1 VAIANQYG
9 YYTEDYREFVITNP
23 RTPRPWFNYMWNSQY
38 AGLISHTGGG
48 FSFLE
53 SPRDN
58 RISRM
63 RYNCLPWDRPG
74 RYVMVKD
81 TATGNYWSLSWAPT
95 IDLNY
100 DFYECRHGQGYTK
113 ITTEINGIRGE
124 ITYFVPTD
132 TNAEVWRVKLTELS
146 GQARDLEVYSFLE
159 LLMGNALND
168 QINQPNDKHFTDIHF
183 DQDLQALVATR
194 RYWVLNKGVSVKQ
207 PNIDWKYQI
216 YFSQSLPISGF
227 DSSLDTFIG
236 RWRSES
242 NPVAV
247 ETGIMQNTEI
257 TAGDPVV
264 ALQSKISLA
273 ANGSIGFAVVL
284 EIAPKEI
291 PPTPLVKG
299 GEENHPPFSRGA
311 GGALNPETQ
320 IGVKAGELLGII
332 DRQFEQLKQKW
343 DQHLSCVQVQTPDA
357 AFNAMINVWNQ
368 YQAAVTFDMARNSGY
383 YHGGLLFGTGMRDR
397 FQDILGVVMVDPT
410 RVRERLIKALNFQF
424 KDGSTLHNYFVL
436 TNTGER
442 TNHSDTP
449 LWIPFGIVE
458 YLKETGDF
466 SILEEVVPYHDDSS
480 GTVYEHLVRA
490 LDFAIANTGERGM
503 PRIFTGDWN
512 DTLDHV
518 GSQGKGETTWGA
530 FFLGYVLNKSLPVC
544 EHQGDRAA
552 LDRFQKF
559 YEHLRQVTND
569 ICWDGEW
576 YLRAFRDNGEPIG
589 VSSATQGKIFLNA
602 QSWAVIS
609 ELAPQDRADKAMSS
623 SREYLATPFGM
634 QIVAPSFTEI
644 DDTVGLISRCVPGKK
659 ENGAVFNHASSWFV
673 LASILNGDVEFGWEI
688 YRRMMPINSSQATD
702 EQCDRFE
709 TEPYVYPEYVT
720 SPDHETQGQAS
731 HSWLTGT
738 AVWMLRIG
746 IDHILGF
753 QPTFTGMIVD
763 PKIPSEWSGFTAKRK
778 FRGKTLS
785 LTVVNH
791 SDVKQMTVNG
801 KVAESNFIDLKLYKE
816 NEIAIAVHL

>member
-1 VAIANQYG
+1 MAIANQYG
-9 YYTEDYREFVITNP
+9 YYTEDYREFVITDP

-81 TATGNYWSLSWAPT
+81 VATGKYWSLSWAPT
-95 IDLNY
+95 IDLEY

-146 GQARDLEVYSFLE
+146 GQARDLEIYSFLE

-236 RWRSES
+236 RWRSEA
-242 NPVAV
+242 NPMAV
-247 ETGIMQNTEI
+247 ETGVMKNTEI
-257 TAGDPVV
+257 TAGDPIV
-264 ALQSKISLA
+264 ALQSKILLE
-273 ANGSIGFAVVL
+273 ANGSVDFAVVL
-284 EIAPKEI
+284 EIAAKGENPAL
-291 PPTPLVKG
+291 TPS
-299 GEENHPPFSRGA
+299 PSP
-311 GGALNPETQ
+311 
-320 IGVKAGELLGII
+320 AGEGSKII
-332 DRQFEQLKQKW
+332 EIVDSYFSNLRRKW
-343 DQHLSCVQVQTPDA
+343 DEHLSCVQVQTPDA
-357 AFNAMINVWNQ
+357 AFNAMLNVWNQ

-397 FQDILGVVMVDPT
+397 FQDILGVVMVDPA

-424 KDGSTLHNYFVL
+424 KDGSTLHNYFIL

-466 SILEEVVPYHDDSS
+466 SILEEVVPYHDDTS

-490 LDFAIANTGERGM
+490 LGFAIANTGERGM

-530 FFLGYVLNKSLPVC
+530 FFLGYVLNKSLAVC
-544 EHQGDRAA
+544 EHQGDRQS
-552 LDRFQKF
+552 LEKFQNF

-589 VSSATQGKIFLNA
+589 VSTATQGKIFLNA

-609 ELAPQDRADKAMSS
+609 ELAPKDRADKAMAS
-623 SREYLATPFGM
+623 SREHLATPFGM

-644 DDTVGLISRCVPGKK
+644 DDTIGLISRCVPGKK

-673 LASILNGDVEFGWEI
+673 LASLLNGDTEFGWEI

-702 EQCDRFE
+702 EKCDRFE

-746 IDHILGF
+746 LDHILGF
-753 QPTFTGMIVD
+753 QPTFTGMIID
-763 PKIPSEWSGFTAKRK
+763 PKIPAAWSGFTAQRK
-778 FRGKTLS
+778 FRGKVLS

-791 SDVKQMTVNG
+791 SDVKQMLING
-801 KVAESNFIDLKLYKE
+801 EVVEGNFIDLNLYE
-816 NEIAIAVHL
+816 GDQIAIAVYL

>member
-9 YYTEDYREFVITNP
+9 YLTEDYREFVITDP

-38 AGLISHTGGG
+38 TGLISHTGGG
-48 FSFLE
+48 FSFLD

-81 TATGNYWSLSWAPT
+81 SVTGKYWSLSWAPT
-95 IDLNY
+95 IDLEY

-113 ITTEINGIRGE
+113 ITTKINGILGE

-132 TNAEVWRVKLTELS
+132 TNAEIWRVKLTEIS

-216 YFSQSLPISGF
+216 YFSQSLLVSGF

-236 RWRSES
+236 RWRSEA

-247 ETGIMQNTEI
+247 QTGVMKNTEI

-264 ALQSKISLA
+264 ALQSKVPLA
-273 ANGSIGFAVVL
+273 ANSSIDFAVVL
-284 EIAPKEI
+284 EITPKGKKSILIPSSSSVGGGSKIVEI
-291 PPTPLVKG
+291 ADRK
-299 GEENHPPFSRGA
+299 F
-311 GGALNPETQ
+311 
-320 IGVKAGELLGII
+320 I
-332 DRQFEQLKQKW
+332 DLRHRW
-343 DQHLSCVQVQTPDA
+343 NNHLSCVQVQTPDE
-357 AFNAMINVWNQ
+357 AFNAMLNVWNQ

-397 FQDILGVVMVDPT
+397 FQDILGVVMVDPE
-410 RVRERLIKALNFQF
+410 RVRSRLISALKFQF
-424 KDGSTLHNYFVL
+424 KDGSTLHNFFVL

-458 YLKETGDF
+458 YLKETADF
-466 SILEEVVPYHDDSS
+466 SILDELVPYHDETE

-518 GSQGKGETTWGA
+518 GSEGKGETTWGA
-530 FFLGYVLNKSLPVC
+530 FFLGYVLQKSLPIF
-544 EHQGDRAA
+544 EHKGDRQAIEK
-552 LDRFQKF
+552 FQSF
-559 YEHLRQVTND
+559 YEHLRKVTNE

-589 VSSATQGKIFLNA
+589 VSTATQGKIFLNA

-609 ELAPQDRADKAMSS
+609 ELAPKDRADKAMAS

-644 DDTVGLISRCVPGKK
+644 DDTIGLISRCVPGKK
-659 ENGAVFNHASSWFV
+659 ENGAVFNHASAWFV
-673 LASILNGDVEFGWEI
+673 LASLLNGDVEFGWEI

-702 EQCDRFE
+702 EKCDRFE

-746 IDHILGF
+746 VDYILGF
-753 QPTFTGMIVD
+753 QPTFTGMIID
-763 PKIPSEWSGFTAKRK
+763 PHIPAAWHGFTAQRR
-778 FRGKTLS
+778 FRGKVLS
-785 LTVVNH
+785 LTVINH
-791 SDVKQMTVNG
+791 SSVKLMTVNG
-801 KVAESNFIDLKLYKE
+801 QVVEGNFIDLALYE
-816 NEIAIAVHL
+816 GDQMAISVHL

>member
-1 VAIANQYG
+1 MAIANQYG
-9 YYTEDYREFVITNP
+9 YYTEDYREFVITDP

-81 TATGNYWSLSWAPT
+81 VATGKYWSLSWAPT
-95 IDLNY
+95 IDLEY

-146 GQARDLEVYSFLE
+146 GQPRDLEIYSFLE

-207 PNIDWKYQI
+207 PNIDWKYQL

-236 RWRSES
+236 RWRSEA

-247 ETGIMQNTEI
+247 ETGVMKNTEI

-264 ALQSKISLA
+264 ALQSKIKLE
-273 ANGSIGFAVVL
+273 ANGTVDFAVVL
-284 EIAPKEI
+284 EIAAKEI
-291 PPTPLVKG
+291 LPTPLVKG
-299 GEENHPPFSRGA
+299 GEIVEIVDSKF
-311 GGALNPETQ
+311 L
-320 IGVKAGELLGII
+320 
-332 DRQFEQLKQKW
+332 QLKQKW
-343 DQHLSCVQVQTPDA
+343 DEHLSCVQVQTPDA
-357 AFNAMINVWNQ
+357 AFNAMLNVWNQ

-397 FQDILGVVMVDPT
+397 FQDILGVVMVDPA

-544 EHQGDRAA
+544 EHQGDRQS
-552 LDRFQKF
+552 LEKFQNF

-589 VSSATQGKIFLNA
+589 VSAATQGKIFLNA

-609 ELAPQDRADKAMSS
+609 ELAPKDRADQAMAS
-623 SREYLATPFGM
+623 SREHLATPFGM

-644 DDTVGLISRCVPGKK
+644 DDTIGLISRCVPGKK

-673 LASILNGDVEFGWEI
+673 LASLLNGDVEFGWEI

-702 EQCDRFE
+702 EKCDRFE

-746 IDHILGF
+746 LDHILGF
-753 QPTFTGMIVD
+753 QTTFTGMIID
-763 PKIPSEWSGFTAKRK
+763 PKIPAAWSGFTAQRK
-778 FRGKTLS
+778 FRGKLLS

-791 SDVKQMTVNG
+791 SDVKQMLING
-801 KVAESNFIDLKLYKE
+801 EVVEGNFIDLNLYKGD
-816 NEIAIAVHL
+816 EIAIAVYL

>member
-9 YYTEDYREFVITNP
+9 YYTEDNREFVITDP

-81 TATGNYWSLSWAPT
+81 TATGKYWSLSWSPT
-95 IDLNY
+95 INLDY

-132 TNAEVWRVKLTELS
+132 TNAEIWRVKLTELS

-183 DQDLQALVATR
+183 DKDLQALVATR

-216 YFSQSLPISGF
+216 YFSQSLPIAGF

-236 RWRSES
+236 RWRSEA

-247 ETGIMQNTEI
+247 ETGVMQNTEI

-273 ANGSIGFAVVL
+273 ANGSIDFAVVL
-284 EIAPKEI
+284 EIVPKEI

-299 GEENHPPFSRGA
+299 GNIVEIVDSKF
-311 GGALNPETQ
+311 L
-320 IGVKAGELLGII
+320 
-332 DRQFEQLKQKW
+332 QLKQKW

-357 AFNAMINVWNQ
+357 AFNAMLNVWNQ
-368 YQAAVTFDMARNSGY
+368 YQSAVTFDMARNSGY

-397 FQDILGVVMVDPT
+397 FQDILGVVMVDPA

-466 SILEEVVPYHDDSS
+466 SILDEVVPYHDESS
-480 GTVYEHLVRA
+480 GTVYEHLIRA
-490 LDFAIANTGERGM
+490 LDFAIANTGEKGI

-544 EHQGDRAA
+544 EHQGDRKS
-552 LDRFQKF
+552 LEKFQNF

-569 ICWDGEW
+569 ICWDGDW

-589 VSSATQGKIFLNA
+589 VSTATQGKIFLNA

-609 ELAPQDRADKAMSS
+609 ELAPKDRADKAMAS
-623 SREYLATPFGM
+623 SREHLATPFGM

-659 ENGAVFNHASSWFV
+659 ENGAVFNHASAWFV
-673 LASILNGDVEFGWEI
+673 LASLLNGDTEFGWEI
-688 YRRMMPINSSQATD
+688 YCRMMPINSSQATD
-702 EQCDRFE
+702 AKCDRFE

-746 IDHILGF
+746 LDYILGF
-753 QPTFTGMIVD
+753 QPTFTGMIID
-763 PKIPSEWSGFTAKRK
+763 PKIPAEWSGFTAKRK
-778 FRGKTLS
+778 FRGKVLS

-791 SDVKQMTVNG
+791 SEVKQMTVNG
-801 KVAESNFIDLKLYKE
+801 QVVEGNFIDLALYAS
-816 NEIAIAVHL
+816 NEIAIAVNL

>member
-1 VAIANQYG
+1 
-9 YYTEDYREFVITNP
+9 
-23 RTPRPWFNYMWNSQY
+23 
-38 AGLISHTGGG
+38 
-48 FSFLE
+48 
-53 SPRDN
+53 
-58 RISRM
+58 

-81 TATGNYWSLSWAPT
+81 TATGKYWSLSWSPT
-95 IDLNY
+95 INLDY

-132 TNAEVWRVKLTELS
+132 TNAEIWRVKLTELS

-183 DQDLQALVATR
+183 DKDLQALVATR

-216 YFSQSLPISGF
+216 YFSQSLPIAGF

-236 RWRSES
+236 RWRSEA

-247 ETGIMQNTEI
+247 ETGVMQNTEI

-273 ANGSIGFAVVL
+273 ANGSIDFAVVL
-284 EIAPKEI
+284 EIVPKEI

-299 GEENHPPFSRGA
+299 GNIVEIVDSKF
-311 GGALNPETQ
+311 L
-320 IGVKAGELLGII
+320 
-332 DRQFEQLKQKW
+332 QLKQKW

-357 AFNAMINVWNQ
+357 AFNAMLNVWNQ
-368 YQAAVTFDMARNSGY
+368 YQSAVTFDMARNSGY

-397 FQDILGVVMVDPT
+397 FQDILGVVMVDPA

-466 SILEEVVPYHDDSS
+466 SILDEVVPYHDESS
-480 GTVYEHLVRA
+480 GTVYEHLIRA
-490 LDFAIANTGERGM
+490 LDFAIANTGEKGM

-544 EHQGDRAA
+544 EHQGDRKS
-552 LDRFQKF
+552 LEKFQNF

-569 ICWDGEW
+569 ICWDGDW

-589 VSSATQGKIFLNA
+589 VSTATQGKIFLNA

-609 ELAPQDRADKAMSS
+609 ELAPKDRADKAMAS
-623 SREYLATPFGM
+623 SREHLATPFGM

-659 ENGAVFNHASSWFV
+659 ENGAVFNHASAWFV
-673 LASILNGDVEFGWEI
+673 LASLLNGDTEFGWEI
-688 YRRMMPINSSQATD
+688 YCRMMPINSSQATD
-702 EQCDRFE
+702 AKCDRFE

-746 IDHILGF
+746 LDYILGF
-753 QPTFTGMIVD
+753 QPTFTGMIID
-763 PKIPSEWSGFTAKRK
+763 PKIPAEWSGFTAKRK
-778 FRGKTLS
+778 FRGKVLS

-791 SDVKQMTVNG
+791 SEVKQMTVNG
-801 KVAESNFIDLKLYKE
+801 QVVEGNFIDLALYAS
-816 NEIAIAVHL
+816 NEIAIAVNL

>member
-9 YYTEDYREFVITNP
+9 YYTEDNREFVITDP

-81 TATGNYWSLSWAPT
+81 TATGKYWSLSWSPT
-95 IDLNY
+95 INLDY

-132 TNAEVWRVKLTELS
+132 TNAEIWRVKLTELS

-183 DQDLQALVATR
+183 DKDLQALVATR

-216 YFSQSLPISGF
+216 YFSQSLPIAGF

-236 RWRSES
+236 RWRSEA

-247 ETGIMQNTEI
+247 ETGVMQNTEI

-273 ANGSIGFAVVL
+273 ANGSIDFAVVL
-284 EIAPKEI
+284 EIVPKEI

-299 GEENHPPFSRGA
+299 GNIVEIVDSKF
-311 GGALNPETQ
+311 L
-320 IGVKAGELLGII
+320 
-332 DRQFEQLKQKW
+332 QLKQKW

-357 AFNAMINVWNQ
+357 AFNAMLNVWNQ
-368 YQAAVTFDMARNSGY
+368 YQSAVTFDMARNSGY

-397 FQDILGVVMVDPT
+397 FQDILGVVMVDPA

-466 SILEEVVPYHDDSS
+466 SILDEVVPYHDESS
-480 GTVYEHLVRA
+480 GTVYEHLIRA
-490 LDFAIANTGERGM
+490 LDFAIANTGEKGM

-544 EHQGDRAA
+544 EHQGDRKS
-552 LDRFQKF
+552 LEKFQNF

-569 ICWDGEW
+569 ICWDGDW

-589 VSSATQGKIFLNA
+589 VSTATQGKIFLNA

-609 ELAPQDRADKAMSS
+609 ELAPKDRADKAMAS
-623 SREYLATPFGM
+623 SREHLATPFGM

-659 ENGAVFNHASSWFV
+659 ENGAVFNHASAWFV
-673 LASILNGDVEFGWEI
+673 LASLLNGDTEFGWEI
-688 YRRMMPINSSQATD
+688 YCRMMPINSSQATD
-702 EQCDRFE
+702 AKCDRFE
-709 TEPYVYPEYVT
+709 TEPYVYP
-720 SPDHETQGQAS
+720 
-731 HSWLTGT
+731 
-738 AVWMLRIG
+738 
-746 IDHILGF
+746 
-753 QPTFTGMIVD
+753 QPTFTGMIID
-763 PKIPSEWSGFTAKRK
+763 PKIPAEWSGFTAKRK
-778 FRGKTLS
+778 FRGKVLS

-791 SDVKQMTVNG
+791 SEVKQMTVNG
-801 KVAESNFIDLKLYKE
+801 QVVEGNFIDLALYAS
-816 NEIAIAVHL
+816 NEIAIAVNL

>member
-1 VAIANQYG
+1 MAIANQYG
-9 YYTEDYREFVITNP
+9 YYTEDYREFVITDP

-81 TATGNYWSLSWAPT
+81 TATGKYWSLSWAPT

-124 ITYFVPTD
+124 VTYFVPTD
-132 TNAEVWRVKLTELS
+132 TNAEIWRVKLTELS
-146 GQARDLEVYSFLE
+146 GQTRDLEVYSFLE

-216 YFSQSLPISGF
+216 YFSQSLPIAGF

-236 RWRSES
+236 RWRSEA

-247 ETGIMQNTEI
+247 ETGVMRNTEI

-264 ALQSKISLA
+264 ALQSKISLE
-273 ANGSIGFAVVL
+273 ANSSVDFAVVL
-284 EIAPKEI
+284 EIAPKNEK
-291 PPTPLVKG
+291 PSLTPLSLNG
-299 GEENHPPFSRGA
+299 RGA
-311 GGALNPETQ
+311 GGEGL
-320 IGVKAGELLGII
+320 
-332 DRQFEQLKQKW
+332 DRQFLQLKQKW

-397 FQDILGVVMVDPT
+397 FQDILGVVMVDPV

-466 SILEEVVPYHDDSS
+466 SILEEVVPYHDETE

-544 EHQGDRAA
+544 EHQGDRKA

-569 ICWDGEW
+569 ICWDGNW

-589 VSSATQGKIFLNA
+589 VSSASQGKIFLNA

-609 ELAPQDRADKAMSS
+609 ELAPKERADKAMAS

-673 LASILNGDVEFGWEI
+673 LASILNGDTEFAWEI

-702 EQCDRFE
+702 NKCDRFE

-746 IDHILGF
+746 IDYILGF
-753 QPTFTGMIVD
+753 QPTFEGMIID
-763 PKIPSEWSGFTAKRK
+763 PKIPAEWSGFTAQRK
-778 FRGKTLS
+778 FRGKVLS
-785 LTVVNH
+785 LTVTNH
-791 SDVKQMTVNG
+791 SDVNQMLVNG
-801 KVAESNFIDLKLYKE
+801 EVVEGKLIDLAKYE
-816 NEIAIAVHL
+816 AEEIAIAVSL

>member
-1 VAIANQYG
+1 MAIANQYG
-9 YYTEDYREFVITNP
+9 YYTEDNREFVITDP

-81 TATGNYWSLSWAPT
+81 TATGKYWSLSWSPT
-95 IDLNY
+95 INLDY

-132 TNAEVWRVKLTELS
+132 TNAEIWRVKLTELS

-183 DQDLQALVATR
+183 DKDLQALVATR

-216 YFSQSLPISGF
+216 YFSQSLPIAGF

-236 RWRSES
+236 RWRSEA

-247 ETGIMQNTEI
+247 ETGVMQNTEI

-273 ANGSIGFAVVL
+273 ANGSIDFAVVL
-284 EIAPKEI
+284 EIVPKEI

-299 GEENHPPFSRGA
+299 GNIVEIVDSKF
-311 GGALNPETQ
+311 L
-320 IGVKAGELLGII
+320 
-332 DRQFEQLKQKW
+332 QLKQKW

-357 AFNAMINVWNQ
+357 AFNAMLNVWNQ
-368 YQAAVTFDMARNSGY
+368 YQSAVTFDMARNSGY

-397 FQDILGVVMVDPT
+397 FQDILGVVMVDPA

-466 SILEEVVPYHDDSS
+466 SILDEVVPYHDESS
-480 GTVYEHLVRA
+480 GTVYEHLIRA
-490 LDFAIANTGERGM
+490 LDFAIANTGEKGI

-544 EHQGDRAA
+544 EHQGDRKS
-552 LDRFQKF
+552 LEKFQNF

-569 ICWDGEW
+569 ICWEGDW

-589 VSSATQGKIFLNA
+589 VSTATQGKIFLNA

-609 ELAPQDRADKAMSS
+609 ELAPKDRADKAMAS
-623 SREYLATPFGM
+623 SREHLATPFGM

-659 ENGAVFNHASSWFV
+659 ENGAVFNHASAWFV
-673 LASILNGDVEFGWEI
+673 LASLLNGDTEFGWEI
-688 YRRMMPINSSQATD
+688 YCRMMPINSSQATD
-702 EQCDRFE
+702 AKCDRFE

-746 IDHILGF
+746 LDYILGF
-753 QPTFTGMIVD
+753 QPTFTGMIID
-763 PKIPSEWSGFTAKRK
+763 PKIPAEWSGFTAKRK
-778 FRGKTLS
+778 FRGKVLS

-791 SDVKQMTVNG
+791 SEVKQMTVNG
-801 KVAESNFIDLKLYKE
+801 QVVEGNFIDLALYAS
-816 NEIAIAVHL
+816 NEIAIAVNL

>member
-1 VAIANQYG
+1 MAIANQYG
-9 YYTEDYREFVITNP
+9 YYTEDNREFVITDP

-81 TATGNYWSLSWAPT
+81 TATGKYWSLSWSPT
-95 IDLNY
+95 INLDY

-132 TNAEVWRVKLTELS
+132 TNAEIWRVKLTELS

-183 DQDLQALVATR
+183 DKDLQALVATR

-216 YFSQSLPISGF
+216 YFSQSLPIAGF

-236 RWRSES
+236 RWRSEA

-247 ETGIMQNTEI
+247 ETGVMQNTEI

-264 ALQSKISLA
+264 ALQSKIALA
-273 ANGSIGFAVVL
+273 ANGSVDFAVVL
-284 EIAPKEI
+284 EIVPKEI
-291 PPTPLVKG
+291 PSTSLVKG
-299 GEENHPPFSRGA
+299 GE
-311 GGALNPETQ
+311 
-320 IGVKAGELLGII
+320 IVKVADSKFL
-332 DRQFEQLKQKW
+332 QLKQKW
-343 DQHLSCVQVQTPDA
+343 DQHLSCVQVQTPDE
-357 AFNAMINVWNQ
+357 AFNAMLNVWNQ

-397 FQDILGVVMVDPT
+397 FQDILGVVMVDPA

-466 SILEEVVPYHDDSS
+466 SILDEVVPYHDDSS

-490 LDFAIANTGERGM
+490 LDFAIANTGEKGM

-544 EHQGDRAA
+544 EHQGDRKS
-552 LDRFQKF
+552 LEKFQNF

-569 ICWDGEW
+569 ICWDGDW

-589 VSSATQGKIFLNA
+589 VSTATQGKIFLNA

-609 ELAPQDRADKAMSS
+609 ELAPKDRADKAMAS
-623 SREYLATPFGM
+623 SREHLATPFGM

-659 ENGAVFNHASSWFV
+659 ENGAVFNHASAWFV
-673 LASILNGDVEFGWEI
+673 LASLLNGDTEFGWEI

-702 EQCDRFE
+702 AKCDRFE

-746 IDHILGF
+746 LDYILGF
-753 QPTFTGMIVD
+753 QPTFTGMIID
-763 PKIPSEWSGFTAKRK
+763 PKIPAEWSGFKAKRK
-778 FRGKTLS
+778 FRGKVLS

-791 SDVKQMTVNG
+791 SEVKQMTVNG
-801 KVAESNFIDLKLYKE
+801 QVMEGNFIDLALYASD
-816 NEIAIAVHL
+816 EIAIAVNL

>member
-9 YYTEDYREFVITNP
+9 YYTEDNREFVITDP

-81 TATGNYWSLSWAPT
+81 TATGKYWSLSWSPT
-95 IDLNY
+95 INLEY

-132 TNAEVWRVKLTELS
+132 TNAEIWRVKLTELS

-183 DQDLQALVATR
+183 DKDLQALVATR

-216 YFSQSLPISGF
+216 YFSQSMPISGF

-247 ETGIMQNTEI
+247 ETGVMQNTEI

-264 ALQSKISLA
+264 ALQSKITLE
-273 ANGSIGFAVVL
+273 ANGSVDFAVVL
-284 EIAPKEI
+284 EIVPKEI

-299 GEENHPPFSRGA
+299 GKIVEVADSKF
-311 GGALNPETQ
+311 L
-320 IGVKAGELLGII
+320 
-332 DRQFEQLKQKW
+332 QLKQKW

-357 AFNAMINVWNQ
+357 AFNAMLNVWNQ

-397 FQDILGVVMVDPT
+397 FQDILGVVMVDPA

-466 SILEEVVPYHDDSS
+466 SILDEVVPYHDDTS

-490 LDFAIANTGERGM
+490 LDFAIANTGEKGM

-544 EHQGDRAA
+544 EHQGDRKS
-552 LDRFQKF
+552 LEKFQSF

-569 ICWDGEW
+569 ICWDGDW

-589 VSSATQGKIFLNA
+589 VSAATQGKIFLNA

-609 ELAPQDRADKAMSS
+609 ELAPKDRADKAMAS
-623 SREYLATPFGM
+623 SREHLATPFGM

-659 ENGAVFNHASSWFV
+659 ENGAVFNHASAWFV
-673 LASILNGDVEFGWEI
+673 LASLLNGDTEFGWEI

-702 EQCDRFE
+702 AKCDRFE

-746 IDHILGF
+746 LDHILGF
-753 QPTFTGMIVD
+753 QPTFTGMIID
-763 PKIPSEWSGFTAKRK
+763 PKIPAEWSGFTAKRK
-778 FRGKTLS
+778 FRGKVLS

-791 SDVKQMTVNG
+791 SETKQMTVNG
-801 KVAESNFIDLKLYKE
+801 QMVAGKFIDLALYE
-816 NEIAIAVHL
+816 GDEIAIAVHL

>member
-1 VAIANQYG
+1 MAIANQYG
-9 YYTEDYREFVITNP
+9 YYTEDYREFVITDP

-81 TATGNYWSLSWAPT
+81 VATGKYWSLSWAPT
-95 IDLNY
+95 IDLKY

-132 TNAEVWRVKLTELS
+132 TNAEIWRVKLTELS
-146 GQARDLEVYSFLE
+146 GQPRDLEIYSFLE

-236 RWRSES
+236 RWRSEA

-247 ETGIMQNTEI
+247 ETGMMKNTEI

-264 ALQSKISLA
+264 ALQSKIKLE
-273 ANGSIGFAVVL
+273 ANGSVDFAVVL
-284 EIAPKEI
+284 EIAAKEI

-299 GEENHPPFSRGA
+299 GKIVE
-311 GGALNPETQ
+311 
-320 IGVKAGELLGII
+320 VV
-332 DRQFEQLKQKW
+332 DREFLQLKQKW
-343 DQHLSCVQVQTPDA
+343 DEHLSCVQVQTPDP
-357 AFNAMINVWNQ
+357 AFNAMLNVWNQ

-397 FQDILGVVMVDPT
+397 FQDILGVVMVDPA

-490 LDFAIANTGERGM
+490 LDFAITNTGDRGM

-544 EHQGDRAA
+544 EHQGDRQS
-552 LDRFQKF
+552 LEKFQNF

-589 VSSATQGKIFLNA
+589 VSTATQGKIFLNA

-609 ELAPQDRADKAMSS
+609 ELAPKDRADKAMAS
-623 SREYLATPFGM
+623 SREHLATPFGM

-644 DDTVGLISRCVPGKK
+644 DDTIGLISRCVPGKK

-673 LASILNGDVEFGWEI
+673 LASLLNGDTEFGWEI

-702 EQCDRFE
+702 QKCDRFE

-746 IDHILGF
+746 LDHILGF
-753 QPTFTGMIVD
+753 QPTFTGMVID
-763 PKIPSEWSGFTAKRK
+763 PKIPAAWSGFTAQRK
-778 FRGKTLS
+778 FRGKVLS

-791 SDVKQMTVNG
+791 SDVKQMLING
-801 KVAESNFIDLKLYKE
+801 EVVEGNFIDLNLYE
-816 NEIAIAVHL
+816 GDEIAIAVYL

>member
-1 VAIANQYG
+1 MAIANQYG
-9 YYTEDYREFVITNP
+9 YYTEDNREFVITDP

-81 TATGNYWSLSWAPT
+81 TATGKYWSLSWSPT
-95 IDLNY
+95 INLDY

-132 TNAEVWRVKLTELS
+132 TNAEIWRVKLTELS

-183 DQDLQALVATR
+183 DKDLQALVATR

-216 YFSQSLPISGF
+216 YFSQSLPIAGF

-236 RWRSES
+236 RWRSEA

-247 ETGIMQNTEI
+247 ETGVMQNTEI

-273 ANGSIGFAVVL
+273 ANGSIDFAVVL
-284 EIAPKEI
+284 EIVPKEI

-299 GEENHPPFSRGA
+299 GNIVEIVDSKF
-311 GGALNPETQ
+311 L
-320 IGVKAGELLGII
+320 
-332 DRQFEQLKQKW
+332 QLKQKW

-357 AFNAMINVWNQ
+357 AFNAMLNVWNQ
-368 YQAAVTFDMARNSGY
+368 YQSAVTFDMARNSGY

-397 FQDILGVVMVDPT
+397 FQDILGVVMVDPA

-466 SILEEVVPYHDDSS
+466 SILDEVVPYHDESS
-480 GTVYEHLVRA
+480 GTVYEHLIRA
-490 LDFAIANTGERGM
+490 LDFAIANTGEKGM

-544 EHQGDRAA
+544 EHQGDRKS
-552 LDRFQKF
+552 LEKFQNF

-569 ICWDGEW
+569 ICWEGDW

-589 VSSATQGKIFLNA
+589 VSTATQGKIFLNA

-609 ELAPQDRADKAMSS
+609 ELAPKDRADKAMAS
-623 SREYLATPFGM
+623 SREHLATPFGM

-659 ENGAVFNHASSWFV
+659 ENGAVFNHASAWFV
-673 LASILNGDVEFGWEI
+673 LASLLNGDTEFGWEI
-688 YRRMMPINSSQATD
+688 YCRMMPINSSQATD
-702 EQCDRFE
+702 AKCDRFE

-746 IDHILGF
+746 LDYILGF
-753 QPTFTGMIVD
+753 QPTFTGMIID
-763 PKIPSEWSGFTAKRK
+763 PKIPAEWSGFTAKRK
-778 FRGKTLS
+778 FRGKVLS

-791 SDVKQMTVNG
+791 SEVKQMTVNG
-801 KVAESNFIDLKLYKE
+801 QVVEGNFIDLALYAS
-816 NEIAIAVHL
+816 NEIAIAVNL

>member
-1 VAIANQYG
+1 
-9 YYTEDYREFVITNP
+9 
-23 RTPRPWFNYMWNSQY
+23 
-38 AGLISHTGGG
+38 
-48 FSFLE
+48 
-53 SPRDN
+53 
-58 RISRM
+58 M

-81 TATGNYWSLSWAPT
+81 VATGKYWSLSWAPT
-95 IDLNY
+95 IDLQY

-124 ITYFVPTD
+124 ITYFVPND
-132 TNAEVWRVKLTELS
+132 VNAEVWRVKLTELS
-146 GQARDLEVYSFLE
+146 GQSRDLEVYSFLE

-207 PNIDWKYQI
+207 PNIDWKYQL

-236 RWRSES
+236 RWRSEA
-242 NPVAV
+242 NPVAI
-247 ETGIMQNTEI
+247 ETGVMQNTEI

-264 ALQSKISLA
+264 ALQSKISLS
-273 ANGSIGFAVVL
+273 ANSSIDFAVVL
-284 EIAPKEI
+284 EITPKGEK
-291 PPTPLVKG
+291 PSLTPLSLNG
-299 GEENHPPFSRGA
+299 RGA
-311 GGALNPETQ
+311 GGEGL
-320 IGVKAGELLGII
+320 

-343 DQHLSCVQVQTPDA
+343 DAHLSCVQVQTPDES
-357 AFNAMINVWNQ
+357 FNAMLNVWNQ

-397 FQDILGVVMVDPT
+397 FQDILGVVMVDPE

-449 LWIPFGIVE
+449 LWIPFGIIE
-458 YLKETGDF
+458 YLKETADF
-466 SILEEVVPYHDDSS
+466 SILEEVVPYHDTSS

-518 GSQGKGETTWGA
+518 GSEGKGETTWGA
-530 FFLGYVLNKSLPVC
+530 FFLGYVLQKSLPIC
-544 EHQGDRAA
+544 EHQGDRES
-552 LDRFQKF
+552 LDRFQNF
-559 YEHLRQVTND
+559 YEHLRKVTND

-589 VSSATQGKIFLNA
+589 VSTATQGKIFLNA

-609 ELAPQDRADKAMSS
+609 ELAPKDRADKAMAS
-623 SREYLATPFGM
+623 SRQHLATPFGM
-634 QIVAPSFTEI
+634 QIVAPCFTEI
-644 DDTVGLISRCVPGKK
+644 DDTVGLISRCVAGKK
-659 ENGAVFNHASSWFV
+659 ENGAVFNHASAWFV
-673 LASILNGDVEFGWEI
+673 LASLLNGDVEFGWEM
-688 YRRMMPINSSQATD
+688 YQRMMPINSSQATD
-702 EQCDRFE
+702 QKCDRFE

-746 IDHILGF
+746 IDYILGF
-753 QPTFTGMIVD
+753 QPTFDGMIID
-763 PKIPSEWSGFTAKRK
+763 PKIPAEWSGFTAQRK
-778 FRGKTLS
+778 FRGKKLS
-785 LTVVNH
+785 LTVSNH
-791 SDVKQMTVNG
+791 SDIKQMTVNG
-801 KVAESNFIDLKLYKE
+801 EVVTSNFIDVNRYKGD
-816 NEIAIAVHL
+816 EITILVEL